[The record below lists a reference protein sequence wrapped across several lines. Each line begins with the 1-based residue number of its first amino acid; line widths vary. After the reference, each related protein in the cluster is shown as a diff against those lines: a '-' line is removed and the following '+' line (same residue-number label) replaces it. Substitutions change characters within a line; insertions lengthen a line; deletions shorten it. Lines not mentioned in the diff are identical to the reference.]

1 MSDLIEPIC
10 YYALDPVYATYTA
23 LDAAFS
29 NYSAATSG
37 SEPLLAVITNALPA
51 GLVLSPTLD

>member
-10 YYALDPVYATYTA
+10 YYGSIPFTPPIRRWMPC
-23 LDAAFS
+23 S